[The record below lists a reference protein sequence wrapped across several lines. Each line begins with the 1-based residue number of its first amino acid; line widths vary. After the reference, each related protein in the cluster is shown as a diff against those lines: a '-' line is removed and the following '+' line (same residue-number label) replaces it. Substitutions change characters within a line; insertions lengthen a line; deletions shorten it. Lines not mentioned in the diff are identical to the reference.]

1 MQSAKTLTQGRLRC
15 AIYARISKDRTGAG
29 LGVERQE
36 ADCRDLATRLGMTVD
51 GVYSDNDL
59 SAFSGKHRPGYEA
72 LLKAVRQ
79 GEVDAVIVW
88 HQDRLLRRTIDLE
101 KYIDV
106 CQPHTVPTHTVMAG
120 YFDLTTPAGRATAKT
135 LAAWASYEVETSTDR
150 VKASKLQAAKSGK
163 PSGGNRAYGYEQNGM
178 SIIEHEAAI
187 VREVID
193 RFIGGDSWRS
203 IALDLVERG
212 IPTAKGKKWTAI
224 NVRNV
229 AVRPRNISIR
239 VHNENEYPAQW
250 PPLITQDTWDDL
262 QIAIKRGT
270 ALYGSRSY
278 TRKHLLKGFV
288 FCGQCGN
295 RMNII
300 SAQDRQGNYQPAFN
314 CRKFDDTR
322 GEVGCGGVKRR
333 QAPVEEL
340 VIDCIMYRLDT
351 PELGE
356 LIEGTRSATPALKQL
371 MRERDDQ
378 AQRLQEILNLYST
391 GEMTFSEYKTAKTTA
406 QARLDALGRELDKK
420 SSKTTLANIPAG
432 QTVKEAWDKAD
443 LMWRRQLVDALID
456 KVLIDPRIKGQ
467 GFPKWRQYRFDCSL
481 IRIEWKA

>member
-1 MQSAKTLTQGRLRC
+1 MQLNRTV
-15 AIYARISKDRTGAG
+15 IYARVSKDRTGAG
-29 LGVERQE
+29 LAVERQE
-36 ADCRDLATRLGMTVD
+36 SDCRDLAQQLGLTVSA
-51 GVYSDNDL
+51 VYADNDL
-59 SAFSGKHRPGYEA
+59 SAFSGKHRPAYEQ
-72 LLKAVRQ
+72 LLTAIKR
-79 GEVDAVIVW
+79 GEIDRVIVW

-101 KYIDV
+101 HYIDV
-106 CQPHTVPTHTVMAG
+106 CQPKKVATHTVMAG

-150 VKASKLQAAKSGK
+150 VKASKLQAAKAGK

-178 SIIEHEAAI
+178 VIIEDEAAI

-193 RFIGGDSWRS
+193 RFISGDSWRS
-203 IALDLVERG
+203 IAMDLNVRN
-212 IPTAKGKKWTAI
+212 IPTAKGRKWTAV
-224 NVRNV
+224 NARNV
-229 AVRPRNISIR
+229 AVRPRNIAIR

-250 PPLITQDTWDDL
+250 PALISKDTWEDL
-262 QIAIKRGT
+262 HLAIKRGT

-300 SAQDRQGNYQPAFN
+300 SAQDREGKYQPAFN
-314 CRKFDDTR
+314 CRKYDDTR

-351 PELGE
+351 PELGD
-356 LIEGTRSATPALKQL
+356 LIAGTGSASPALKQL
-371 MRERDDQ
+371 MRGRDEQ
-378 AQRLQEILNLYST
+378 AHRLQEILSLYST
-391 GEMTFSEYKTAKTTA
+391 GEMTFTEYKTAKTTA

-420 SSKTTLANIPAG
+420 SSKATLANIPAG
-432 QTVKEAWDKAD
+432 QTVREAWDKAD
-443 LMWRRQLVDALID
+443 LLWRRQLVDTLID
-456 KVLIDPRIKGQ
+456 KIYIDPRVKGQ
-467 GFPKWRQYRFDCSL
+467 GFPRWRQYRFDPEL
-481 IRIEWKA
+481 VRIQWKA

>member
-1 MQSAKTLTQGRLRC
+1 MHSPRF
-15 AIYARISKDRTGAG
+15 AIYTRISRDRVGAG
-29 LGVERQE
+29 LGVERQQS
-36 ADCRDLATRLGMTVD
+36 DCATLIEQLGGSVQASF
-51 GVYSDNDL
+51 SDNDI
-59 SAFSGKHRPGYEA
+59 SAYSGKHRPGYEA
-72 LLKAVRQ
+72 LLQAIRN
-79 GEVDAVIVW
+79 GEIDAVAVW

-101 KYIDV
+101 HYIDV
-106 CQPHTVPTHTVMAG
+106 CQPINVATYTVKAG
-120 YFDLTTPAGRATAKT
+120 HLDLTTPSGRAVAKT

-150 VKASKLQAAKSGK
+150 VKAAKLQAAQAGK

-178 SIIEHEAAI
+178 VIIEHEAAV

-193 RFIGGDSWRS
+193 RFTRGDSWRT
-203 IALDLVERG
+203 IATALNDRK
-212 IPTAKGKKWTAI
+212 IPTAKGNMWTAI

-229 AVRPRNISIR
+229 AVRPRNIAVR
-239 VHNENEYPAQW
+239 VHNDNEYPAQW
-250 PPLITQDTWDDL
+250 PALVSQDSWDDL
-262 QIAIKRGT
+262 LLAIKRGT

-300 SAQDRQGNYQPAFN
+300 SAQDRQGGYQPAFS
-314 CRKFDDTR
+314 CRKMDDIR

-356 LIEGTRSATPALKQL
+356 LIEGTKSASPELKQL
-371 MRERDDQ
+371 MRDRDEQ

-391 GEMTFSEYKTAKTTA
+391 GDMTFAEYKTAKATA
-406 QARLDALGRELDKK
+406 QARLDALGRQLDQK
-420 SSKTTLANIPAG
+420 SSKATLANIPTG
-432 QTVKEAWDKAD
+432 RTVREAWDKAD
-443 LMWRRQLVDALID
+443 LPWRRQLVDTLID
-456 KVLIDPRIKGQ
+456 KVYIDPRIKGQ
-467 GFPKWRQYRFDCSL
+467 GFPQWRQYRFDPDL

>member
-1 MQSAKTLTQGRLRC
+1 MQSLKTPVQGRLRC
-15 AIYARISKDRTGAG
+15 AIYARISRDRVGAG
-29 LGVERQE
+29 LGVARQIE
-36 ADCRDLATRLGMTVD
+36 DCETLVRQMDGTVA
-51 GVYSDNDL
+51 VTYQDNDI
-59 SAFSGKHRPGYEA
+59 SAYGGKLRPGYQA
-72 LLKAVRQ
+72 LLEAMRN

-88 HQDRLLRRTIDLE
+88 HGDRLHRSMVELEEYGKVSESIPTYTVRAGPIDFM
-101 KYIDV
+101 
-106 CQPHTVPTHTVMAG
+106 TPT
-120 YFDLTTPAGRATAKT
+120 GRLVARQLGAVARYHVEHSMEQLQAK
-135 LAAWASYEVETSTDR
+135 
-150 VKASKLQAAKSGK
+150 KLQMAKAGL

-178 SIIEHEAAI
+178 VIIDHEAAI

-212 IPTAKGKKWTAI
+212 IPTAKANKWTAI

-229 AVRPRNISIR
+229 AVRPRNIGVR
-239 VHNENEYPAQW
+239 THNGNEYPAQW
-250 PPLITQDTWDDL
+250 PALVSQDTWDDL
-262 QIAIKRGT
+262 QLAIKRGI

-288 FCGQCGN
+288 FCGKCGN

-300 SAQDRQGNYQPAFN
+300 SAQDREGNYQPAFN

-340 VIDCIMYRLDT
+340 VIDCLMYRLDT
-351 PELGE
+351 PELGD
-356 LIEGTRSATPALKQL
+356 LIAGTKSASPALKQL

-432 QTVKEAWDKAD
+432 QTVREAWDKAD
-443 LMWRRQLVDALID
+443 LMWRRQLVDTLIE

-467 GFPKWRQYRFDCSL
+467 GFPKWRQYRFDPDL
-481 IRIEWKA
+481 VRIIWKA